1 MARRLLLLSGLA
13 TVGVVIH
20 HATSWVVTATVWWAD
35 RYSLTQVPDYSW
47 LGTRGYFGVRILDQ
61 LMIFPVPAF
70 LFVSGYFVSLTA
82 GRTGSRLT
90 WKMILTRCQWLVI
103 PYLVWAVIIL
113 GMRWVDGTVYGAWEI
128 LRKLLNGGVSGPF
141 YFVPMLISLYL
152 LSFWLVPL
160 ARTRPAATLSVSV
173 ALALAVTLL
182 RYPLVLQP
190 GEQVLPRLLQLASN
204 WNLPKYAPWFIV
216 GIVAESNLEGFRSI
230 LQRFRR
236 PIVGGAVILG
246 VLGLVESE
254 ALRVASGRDWVPAD
268 VSVLSGGFAL
278 LLLLSLLSLDPPE
291 SILTDRLRILG
302 TAAFG
307 IYLMH
312 VPVLEVTGRGLYHL
326 APGLLG
332 ATALL
337 YLILV
342 TAGVGLPVAAMYL
355 VRRSPLRRA
364 YPILF
369 G

>member
-1 MARRLLLLSGLA
+1 
-13 TVGVVIH
+13 
-20 HATSWVVTATVWWAD
+20 
-35 RYSLTQVPDYSW
+35 VPDYGW
-47 LGTRGYFGVRILDQ
+47 LGTREYFGVRILDQ

-82 GRTGSRLT
+82 GRSGSRLT
-90 WKMILTRCQWLVI
+90 WKMLLTRCLWLAI
-103 PYLVWAVIIL
+103 PYLVWSCIIL
-113 GMRWVDGTVYGAWEI
+113 GMRRIDGTAYGAWEI

-141 YFVPMLISLYL
+141 YFIPMLIGLYL

-160 ARTRPAATLSVSV
+160 ARTRPAATLGISI

-190 GEQVLPRLLQLASN
+190 GERFMPRLLQLASN
-204 WNLPKYAPWFIV
+204 WNLPKYAPWFIG
-216 GIVAESNLEGFRSI
+216 GIVAESNLERFRSV
-230 LQRFRR
+230 LQRYHRL
-236 PIVGGAVILG
+236 IVGGAVVLG

-268 VSVLSGGFAL
+268 VSLLSAGFAL
-278 LLLLSLLSLDPPE
+278 LLMLSLLAVDIPE
-291 SILTDRLRILG
+291 SILTERLRMLG

-312 VPVLEVTGRGLYHL
+312 VPVLEVTARGLYHL

-332 ATALL
+332 ATVLL

-342 TAGVGLPVAAMYL
+342 IAGVGLPVAAMAL
-355 VRRSPLRRA
+355 VRRTPMRVA
-364 YPILF
+364 YSYLF